1 MARSKK
7 TSLAAR
13 RGPEVLLDIDS
24 QVDNAN
30 DKPDIRRFAARAF
43 LSSIRV
49 TAPATLPPGRST
61 LLALPVEIR
70 HMIYEHVFST
80 ETVDVATSSR
90 VITIYKWTQFML
102 WDPTG
107 RRHNYHTNPSFEHK
121 QLSILA
127 TCREMRQDALPLFWP
142 KTILRF
148 NNEIALER
156 FVGISNNEDRDR
168 DLAKQNGAVLL
179 QAFKVECDVS
189 SIRTGILSR
198 LRNLKQIAQ
207 QLDQPVSVDF
217 ISFASQR
224 GDPKTGPQLK
234 AGEIW
239 HVEMMAMASKAHS
252 KQRMAD
258 TTVGDWMTTF
268 KDDKRA
274 AKHNESPNE
283 NSLLPSFL
291 VY

>member
-1 MARSKK
+1 MIIIINDRSL
-7 TSLAAR
+7 TT
-13 RGPEVLLDIDS
+13 
-24 QVDNAN
+24 
-30 DKPDIRRFAARAF
+30 
-43 LSSIRV
+43 LS
-49 TAPATLPPGRST
+49 
-61 LLALPVEIR
+61 
-70 HMIYEHVFST
+70 
-80 ETVDVATSSR
+80 
-90 VITIYKWTQFML
+90 
-102 WDPTG
+102 
-107 RRHNYHTNPSFEHK
+107 
-121 QLSILA
+121 
-127 TCREMRQDALPLFWP
+127 EMRQDALPLFWP

-148 NNEIALER
+148 NNEIALKR
-156 FVGISNNEDRDR
+156 FLGISNNEDRDK

-189 SIRTGILSR
+189 SIRTGIFSR
-198 LRNLKQIAQ
+198 LKNLKQIAQ
-207 QLDQPVSVDF
+207 QLDQPLSVDF
-217 ISFASQR
+217 ISSASQR

-239 HVEMMAMASKAHS
+239 HVEMMAMASKARS

-274 AKHNESPNE
+274 APPNQ

>member
-1 MARSKK
+1 MM
-7 TSLAAR
+7 
-13 RGPEVLLDIDS
+13 
-24 QVDNAN
+24 
-30 DKPDIRRFAARAF
+30 PD
-43 LSSIRV
+43 
-49 TAPATLPPGRST
+49 RST

-80 ETVDVATSSR
+80 GTVDVATSSR

-107 RRHNYHTNPSFEHK
+107 RRHNYHANPSFNHK
-121 QLSILA
+121 QLSILT

-156 FVGISNNEDRDR
+156 FLGISNNEDRDR

-179 QAFKVECDVS
+179 QAFKVECDVT

-198 LRNLKQIAQ
+198 LKSLKQIAQ
-207 QLDQPVSVDF
+207 QLDQPVSIAF
-217 ISFASQR
+217 ISSASQR

-239 HVEMMAMASKAHS
+239 HVEMMAMAGKAHA

-258 TTVGDWMTTF
+258 TTIGDWMTTF
-268 KDDKRA
+268 RDDKRA
-274 AKHNESPNE
+274 AKHNEPPNV

>member
-7 TSLAAR
+7 TLLAAR
-13 RGPEVLLDIDS
+13 CGPEVLLDIDS

-30 DKPDIRRFAARAF
+30 DKPDIRRLAAQAF

-49 TAPATLPPGRST
+49 TSPATLPPGRST

-80 ETVDVATSSR
+80 GTVDVATGSR

-127 TCREMRQDALPLFWP
+127 TSSEMRQDALPLFWP

-156 FVGISNNEDRDR
+156 FLGISNNEDRDK
-168 DLAKQNGAVLL
+168 DLVKQNGAVLL
-179 QAFKVECDVS
+179 QTFKVECDYRHLLS
-189 SIRTGILSR
+189 SQ
-198 LRNLKQIAQ
+198 KQIAQ
-207 QLDQPVSVDF
+207 QLDQPLSVDF
-217 ISFASQR
+217 ISSASQR
-224 GDPKTGPQLK
+224 GDPKTGTQLK
-234 AGEIW
+234 TGEIW

-274 AKHNESPNE
+274 AKHNEPPNE

>member
-1 MARSKK
+1 MARSKN

-30 DKPDIRRFAARAF
+30 DKPDIRRLAAQNF

-49 TAPATLPPGRST
+49 TVSAVLPPGRSS

-80 ETVDVATSSR
+80 GTVDVATSSR

-107 RRHNYHTNPSFEHK
+107 RRHNYHANPSFEHK

-148 NNEIALER
+148 DYEIALER
-156 FVGISNNEDRDR
+156 FLGISNNEDRDK
-168 DLAKQNGAVLL
+168 DLAKQNGTVLL
-179 QAFKVECDVS
+179 QASKVECDVS

-198 LRNLKQIAQ
+198 LKNLKQIAQ
-207 QLDQPVSVDF
+207 QLDQPLSVDF
-217 ISFASQR
+217 ISSASQM

-268 KDDKRA
+268 KEDKRA
-274 AKHNESPNE
+274 AKHNEPPNE

>member
-1 MARSKK
+1 MARRKK
-7 TSLAAR
+7 TSSAAR
-13 RGPEVLLDIDS
+13 RGPEVLLNIDS

-30 DKPDIRRFAARAF
+30 DNPDNRRLAAQNF

-80 ETVDVATSSR
+80 GTVDVATSSR

-107 RRHNYHTNPSFEHK
+107 RRHNYYANPSFNHK
-121 QLSILA
+121 QLSILT

-168 DLAKQNGAVLL
+168 DLAKQNGA
-179 QAFKVECDVS
+179 
-189 SIRTGILSR
+189 
-198 LRNLKQIAQ
+198 
-207 QLDQPVSVDF
+207 LDQPLSVDF
-217 ISFASQR
+217 ISSASQR

-274 AKHNESPNE
+274 AKHNEPPNE

>member
-13 RGPEVLLDIDS
+13 RGPEVLLDIHS
-24 QVDNAN
+24 EVDNAN
-30 DKPDIRRFAARAF
+30 DKPDIRRLAAQAF

-49 TAPATLPPGRST
+49 TSPATLPPGRST

-80 ETVDVATSSR
+80 GTVDVATSSR

-107 RRHNYHTNPSFEHK
+107 RRHNYHANPSFEHK

-148 NNEIALER
+148 DNEIALER
-156 FVGISNNEDRDR
+156 FLGISNNEDRDR
-168 DLAKQNGAVLL
+168 DLAKQNGAILL
-179 QAFKVECDVS
+179 QAFKVECDVT

-198 LRNLKQIAQ
+198 LKNLKQIAQ
-207 QLDQPVSVDF
+207 QLDQPLRVDF
-217 ISFASQR
+217 ISSASQR

-239 HVEMMAMASKAHS
+239 HVEMMAMTSKAHS

-274 AKHNESPNE
+274 AKHNEPPNE

>member
-1 MARSKK
+1 MM
-7 TSLAAR
+7 
-13 RGPEVLLDIDS
+13 
-24 QVDNAN
+24 
-30 DKPDIRRFAARAF
+30 
-43 LSSIRV
+43 
-49 TAPATLPPGRST
+49 PGRST
-61 LLALPVEIR
+61 LLAFPVEIR

-80 ETVDVATSSR
+80 GTVDVATGSR

-107 RRHNYHTNPSFEHK
+107 RRHNYHTNPSFEYK

-127 TCREMRQDALPLFWP
+127 TCSEMRQDALPLFWP

-148 NNEIALER
+148 DNEIALER
-156 FVGISNNEDRDR
+156 FLGISNNEDRDK

-207 QLDQPVSVDF
+207 QLDQPLSVDF
-217 ISFASQR
+217 ISSASQR
-224 GDPKTGPQLK
+224 GDPKTGTQLK

-274 AKHNESPNE
+274 AKHNEPPNE